1 MKHTTYIGSKLLLLI
16 VALALAIFLVFAEK
30 GKDALPDQKIV
41 FVLDINRT
49 MNTKDVLSGTQ
60 KISRIQA
67 AKSIIQQTIL
77 SDPQFSYGLVLFNA
91 RSDYI
96 VPPTFDT
103 WTFLLYLSGI
113 TTNLLPD
120 WAKNFAQLSGVVHD
134 SENTSYFIL
143 SDFDAWVQQSNLD
156 LPQWTSLLGLG
167 SLLWDKLRYS
177 NGTLYYTTGKSLIS
191 ARNDQFA
198 QSLHSPYTPISQLTS
213 VSATKF
219 LFHWFTLPLSQR
231 ISLYIVL
238 WIIVV
243 LVVFL

>member
-103 WTFLLYLSGI
+103 
-113 TTNLLPD
+113 
-120 WAKNFAQLSGVVHD
+120 
-134 SENTSYFIL
+134 
-143 SDFDAWVQQSNLD
+143 
-156 LPQWTSLLGLG
+156 
-167 SLLWDKLRYS
+167 
-177 NGTLYYTTGKSLIS
+177 
-191 ARNDQFA
+191 
-198 QSLHSPYTPISQLTS
+198 
-213 VSATKF
+213 
-219 LFHWFTLPLSQR
+219 
-231 ISLYIVL
+231 
-238 WIIVV
+238 
-243 LVVFL
+243 